1 MQYNFIKKLKAK
13 IQVKLKK
20 KQKWKRR
27 KDWNMKRGGE
37 GEKLS
42 QT

>member
-20 KQKWKRR
+20 NKNGK
-27 KDWNMKRGGE
+27 E
-37 GEKLS
+37 GKIGI
-42 QT
+42 